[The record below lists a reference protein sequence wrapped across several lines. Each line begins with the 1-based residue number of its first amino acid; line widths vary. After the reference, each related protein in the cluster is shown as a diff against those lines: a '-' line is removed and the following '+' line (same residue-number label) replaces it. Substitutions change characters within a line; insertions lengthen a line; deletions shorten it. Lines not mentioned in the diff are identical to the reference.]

1 MKPALLH
8 YKFQLTNVGE
18 ESIPGSCESI
28 FLCKCT
34 VGDAT
39 HISMLDPVS
48 ILGAMAAASQLIEQS
63 GKMVLFFSELYWK
76 VQDTPDLIRKQK
88 IHIEQLILLSQLI
101 KENPSLQTAPIAS
114 ILQSCLKAAQPLS
127 EALTKISVSDADGKS
142 KRIQKVISALIK
154 EKHISA
160 SLGDLEREKNSL
172 ILCIQVGCKP
182 TRRVGSWVLGYP
194 PHGSGP
200 PP

>member
-1 MKPALLH
+1 
-8 YKFQLTNVGE
+8 
-18 ESIPGSCESI
+18 
-28 FLCKCT
+28 
-34 VGDAT
+34 
-39 HISMLDPVS
+39 MLDPVS
-48 ILGAMAAASQLIEQS
+48 ILGAVAAASQLIEQS

-114 ILQSCLKAAQPLS
+114 ILQSCLKTAQPLY
-127 EALTKISVSDADGKS
+127 EALTKISISDGDGKS
-142 KRIQKVISALIK
+142 KRIQKIISALMK

-172 ILCIQVGCKP
+172 ILCIQEIDSYVMF
-182 TRRVGSWVLGYP
+182 TLYIWIYHLIRN
-194 PHGSGP
+194 
-200 PP
+200 